1 MEYPTLAKNTWGNE
15 QGVAREFSLNDQT
28 LTVSEDMALHNMY
41 RLKFYELAQECAE
54 CAKGEYMRRIR
65 DLKTFVLY
73 FGKINKFYRGILC
86 DKAME
91 IIVASGIWT
100 ETRESFEKEYK
111 LKYDDATGFMVLVGN
126 QIKEV
131 KQQKQ
136 EAVASMMSLVPNV
149 EGGGFGLKGA
159 VKGIAG
165 AAAFNITRDAIEA
178 SAVAGADNID
188 EDEQAQIYEGVKSEL
203 QGLFDLMFNDYFR
216 CYLTVVKILHKNRVP
231 IWMFDEKKISEGN
244 NIFKNLS
251 NPNFPQEKAME
262 IIVSL
267 LEQNPYNEEYHQ
279 YLRSKLG
286 VTEEVE
292 AIGKYFG
299 VSVI

>member
-1 MEYPTLAKNTWGNE
+1 
-15 QGVAREFSLNDQT
+15 
-28 LTVSEDMALHNMY
+28 
-41 RLKFYELAQECAE
+41 
-54 CAKGEYMRRIR
+54 
-65 DLKTFVLY
+65 
-73 FGKINKFYRGILC
+73 
-86 DKAME
+86 ME

-216 CYLTVVKILHKNRVP
+216 CYLPVVKILHKNRVP